1 MQENRS
7 INDNTI
13 NCPKCNSQNIQSEGL
28 LHLCLDCGYKW
39 EDAHDGDLGE
49 MVIYQSDE
57 GIRLDVRLESNTVWL
72 NQDQI
77 VSLFNKSKS
86 TISEHIS
93 NIFKEGELDE
103 QVVVRKFRTTT
114 QHGAIEGKTQ
124 SKEVKY
130 YNLDVIISVGYRVK
144 SIQGTRFR
152 QWATQRLHE
161 YIVKGYA
168 MDDERLKN
176 LGGGSYWKELLDR
189 IRDIRSSEKV
199 LYRQVLDIYATS
211 VDYDP
216 RTEASRL
223 FFKIVQ
229 NKLHYA
235 AHGHTAAEV
244 IYERANAEK
253 PFMGLMSFKG
263 ELPCLNDIK
272 IAKNYLD
279 EKEIKILNN
288 IVSGYFDF
296 AEIMALEHK
305 PVYMMDYVKQLDS
318 ILMSTGRP
326 LLQGTGSV
334 SHEVA
339 MEKAL
344 AEYRKYQVKTLSPV
358 EQAYLDSIKM
368 LGKKGKGNIGDKK

>member
-1 MQENRS
+1 MKQGN
-7 INDNTI
+7 INI
-13 NCPKCNSQNIQSEGL
+13 CPQCGSQNIQSEGKL
-28 LHLCLDCGYKW
+28 YLCLDCGNKW
-39 EDAHDGDLGE
+39 EDESLGDLGE
-49 MVIYQSDE
+49 IIIYQSED
-57 GIRLDVRLESNTVWL
+57 GVKLDVRLENKTVWL
-72 NQDQI
+72 TQDQI
-77 VSLFNKSKS
+77 AALFNKSKS

-103 QVVVRKFRTTT
+103 KVVVRKFRTTT
-114 QHGAIEGKTQ
+114 QHGALTGKTQ
-124 SKEVKY
+124 SREVKY

-152 QWATQRLHE
+152 QWATERLNE
-161 YIVKGYA
+161 YIVKGFT

-176 LGGGSYWKELLDR
+176 LGGGNYWKELLDR

-244 IYERANAEK
+244 IYERADADQ
-253 PFMGLMSFKG
+253 PFMGLTTFEG
-263 ELPCLNDIK
+263 ELPAIKDIK
-272 IAKNYLD
+272 IAKNYL
-279 EKEIKILNN
+279 KENELKILNN
-288 IVSGYFDF
+288 LVSGYFDF
-296 AEIMALEHK
+296 AEIMALEHR
-305 PVYMMDYVKQLDS
+305 PVYMMDYVRQLDT
-318 ILMSTGRP
+318 ILQSTGRP
-326 LLQGTGSV
+326 LLKGLGTV
-334 SHEVA
+334 SHEQA

-344 AEYRKYQVKTLSPV
+344 QEYRKYQVKTLSPV
-358 EQAYLDSIKM
+358 EEAYLQTINA
-368 LGKKGKGNIGDKK
+368 LGKIAKRKGRQRDNDNE

>member
-1 MQENRS
+1 MEANNNK
-7 INDNTI
+7 IT
-13 NCPKCNSQNIQSEGL
+13 CPKCNSQNVQSEGVI
-28 LHLCLDCGYKW
+28 HLCMDCGYKW
-39 EDAHDGDLGE
+39 EDEVLTDLGE
-49 MVIYQSDE
+49 MIIYQSDE
-57 GIRLDVRLESNTVWL
+57 GVRLDVRLENKTVWL
-72 NQDQI
+72 NIEQI
-77 VSLFNKSKS
+77 AQLFNKGRA

-103 QVVVRKFRTTT
+103 KVVCRKFRQTT
-114 QHGAIEGKTQ
+114 QHGALEGKTQ

-152 QWATQRLHE
+152 QWATERLHE
-161 YIVKGYA
+161 YIVKGFT

-176 LGGGSYWKELLDR
+176 MGGGSYWKELLDR

-216 RTEASRL
+216 RTDASKL

-244 IYERANAEK
+244 IYERADAEQ
-253 PFMGLMSFKG
+253 PFMGLKTFEG
-263 ELPCLNDIK
+263 ELPAIKDIK

-279 EKEIKILNN
+279 ENELKILNN
-288 IVSGYFDF
+288 LVSGYFDF
-296 AEIMALEHK
+296 AEIMALEHR
-305 PVYMMDYVKQLDS
+305 PVYMMDYVKQLDT
-318 ILMSTGRP
+318 ILQSTGRP
-326 LLQGTGSV
+326 LLKGSGSI
-334 SHEVA
+334 SHQEA
-339 MEKAL
+339 MDKAL
-344 AEYRKYQVKTLSPV
+344 AEYRKYQVKTLTQV
-358 EQAYLDSIKM
+358 EEDYLDSINA
-368 LGKKGKGNIGDKK
+368 LGKIAKRKRRQNGEQ